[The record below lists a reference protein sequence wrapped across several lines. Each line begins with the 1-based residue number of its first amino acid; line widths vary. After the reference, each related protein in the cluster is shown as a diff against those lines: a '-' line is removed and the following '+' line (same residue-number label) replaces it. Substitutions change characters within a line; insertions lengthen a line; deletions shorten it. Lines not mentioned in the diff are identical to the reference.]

1 MSTAVSKYKKS
12 SSQLLNKNFDYSN
25 NVNNCGA
32 SGGAGGAS
40 SGSVNNVSNNNN
52 YNVLRKN

>member
-1 MSTAVSKYKKS
+1 MTTAVSKYKKS

-25 NVNNCGA
+25 NVNNCVA
-32 SGGAGGAS
+32 SGG
-40 SGSVNNVSNNNN
+40 GSAAANNVSNNNN

>member
-25 NVNNCGA
+25 NINNCVANGVA
-32 SGGAGGAS
+32 VSA